1 MVAVVPPSAQ
11 PTRTRPLRA
20 DAERNRQRIL
30 AAARE
35 VFARRGLHAGLDEI
49 AKHAGVGTAT
59 VYRRYPDKQ
68 VLIEALFE
76 DSLDQMLQHV
86 EQAVAHDDPW
96 TAVVELLEKMIGM
109 QIADRGLK
117 DVIFGELG
125 RAEAFRARGEVMR
138 PLLELV
144 LRRAQQA
151 GVLRSDVTMT
161 DIIGLQLMLN
171 QVATFFAEVDP
182 DLWRRHLDLAMDAL
196 RPARQAPSPLRSPP
210 LSDEAFERACRAKR

>member
-1 MVAVVPPSAQ
+1 MVTTSAE
-11 PTRTRPLRA
+11 PTRSRPLRA

-30 AAARE
+30 AAARD

-76 DSLDQMLQHV
+76 DRFDQMLHYV
-86 EQAVAHDDPW
+86 EQAVAQDDPW
-96 TAVVELLEKMIGM
+96 VAVAELMEKMVGM

-125 RAEAFRARGEVMR
+125 QAESFRARGETMR
-138 PLLELV
+138 PMLELV
-144 LRRAQQA
+144 VRRAQQA
-151 GVLRSDVTMT
+151 GVLRADVTMT
-161 DIIGLQLMLN
+161 DVAGLQLMLT
-171 QVATFFAEVDP
+171 QVATFFDKVDP
-182 DLWRRHLDLAMDAL
+182 DLWRRHLDLALDAL
-196 RPARQAPSPLRSPP
+196 RPARTAPSPLRFPP
-210 LSDEAFERACRAKR
+210 LSDEGFEQACRGHQ

>member
-1 MVAVVPPSAQ
+1 MTSSAQ
-11 PTRTRPLRA
+11 RTSPRPLRA

-76 DSLDQMLQHV
+76 DRFDQMLLDIEH
-86 EQAVAHDDPW
+86 AVAHDDPW
-96 TAVVELLEKMIGM
+96 EAVVELLEKMVSM

-125 RAEAFRARGEVMR
+125 QAESFRSRGEAMR
-138 PLLELV
+138 PLMDLV

-151 GVLRSDVTMT
+151 GVLRADITMT
-161 DIIGLQLMLN
+161 DIAGLQLMLF
-171 QVATFFAEVDP
+171 QVATFFEKVDP
-182 DLWRRHLDLAMDAL
+182 DLWRRHLELALDGL
-196 RPARQAPSPLRSPP
+196 RPARTAPSELRHPP
-210 LSDEAFERACRAKR
+210 LSADGFEKACRGDQ